1 MKSYLVELAQLSASL
16 AVTEDLGDSWKRLKG
31 GLGSS
36 RDILAL
42 KIGKKPENGILI
54 IGGQHAN
61 EWLGI
66 ESSRLAA
73 KWLTTLYTTDD
84 HLKYLMDN
92 SQISIVPMA
101 NPDGNEWDHRQRDDQ
116 GEVVDDKLWRKNR
129 HINADGTI
137 GVDLNRNYPHS
148 MWGEDVDNK
157 QDGADDNHD
166 TSHIP
171 SDAIYCRQ

>member
-16 AVTEDLGDSWKRLKG
+16 AVTEDLGDSWEKTQG

-73 KWLTTLYTTDD
+73 QLLTTLYTTDD

-92 SQISIVPMA
+92 SQVTVVPMV
-101 NPDGNEWDHRQRDDQ
+101 NPDGNEWDWEKRASL
-116 GEVVDDKLWRKNR
+116 GDKLWRKNR
-129 HINADGTI
+129 RI
-137 GVDLNRNYPHS
+137 
-148 MWGEDVDNK
+148 
-157 QDGADDNHD
+157 
-166 TSHIP
+166 
-171 SDAIYCRQ
+171 